1 MKKSQSLRQKLLAFL
16 RSSPNFNDDT
26 VRKRRQLSAASRI
39 VFGLLILVVVGTL
52 LLMLPGVAAVRPLT
66 LSEAFFTATSALTVT
81 GLSVIT
87 AGTDLTFFGQ
97 VILLLLI
104 QVGGVGYMFVAAL
117 AMRLIG
123 RRLYVLDRIALSSS
137 LGLDTPEAILRVL
150 RNTFYGILVIEGSG
164 ALLLYIH
171 WVLSGVMTD
180 FRTPFYALFHAV
192 SAFCN
197 AGFDLFGGLPEYDG
211 IPKDNISLLI
221 LASLIYLGGLGIPVL
236 SELVNWRPGKR
247 FSLNTNVTL
256 VVVTILVIVGW
267 VGFLIAEVFH
277 GVLVDVPLSAKII
290 QPLFQSIS
298 ARTAG
303 FAGME
308 NYTHIRP
315 ATQLLTMVLM
325 FIGCAPASMG
335 GGITTGTFSVLGLA
349 LNSYARGQND
359 VVVAKKTVSANTV
372 RRASAVLTISVGLV
386 MLATFLILLTHELEL
401 STVLFEVISAFA
413 TCGLSLGIT
422 GELNQFGRVVIAIMM
437 FWGRLGALTIVMA
450 AAQQQF
456 GHQLVQYPEDQ
467 ILIG

>member
-16 RSSPNFNDDT
+16 RSSPSFSDDS

-52 LLMLPGVAAVRPLT
+52 LLMLPGVGAVRPLT
-66 LSEAFFTATSALTVT
+66 LSEAFFTAISALTVT

-87 AGTDLTFFGQ
+87 AGTDLTFLGQ
-97 VILLLLI
+97 VMLLLLI

-137 LGLDTPEAILRVL
+137 LGLDTPEAILRIL
-150 RNTFYGILVIEGSG
+150 RNTFYGILIIEGIG
-164 ALLLYIH
+164 ALLLYLH
-171 WVLSGVMTD
+171 WVSSGVMTD
-180 FRTPFYALFHAV
+180 SRTPFYALFHAV

-197 AGFDLFGGLPEYDG
+197 AGFDLFGGLPEYSG

-256 VVVTILVIVGW
+256 AVVTILVIVGW
-267 VGFLIAEVFH
+267 IGFLIVEVFQ
-277 GVLVDVPLSAKII
+277 GVLVDAPLSSKII

-298 ARTAG
+298 TRTAG

-308 NYTHIRP
+308 NYTQIRP

-349 LNSYARGQND
+349 LNSYVRGQND
-359 VVVAKKTVSANTV
+359 VVVAKKTVSVNTV

-386 MLATFLILLTHELEL
+386 MLATFLILLTHDLEL
-401 STVLFEVISAFA
+401 SAVLFEVISAFA

-422 GELNQFGRVVIAIMM
+422 GELNQFGLIVIATMM

-450 AAQQQF
+450 AAQQQI
-456 GHQLVQYPEDQ
+456 GHQLIQYPEDQ